1 MGPKCHHLYLIQ
13 ERQRGVWDRRG
24 EDLVMGG
31 AGDQGA
37 GKQSGRDVAISQGM
51 PGTTEAGRGQEWILS
66 WSP

>member
-1 MGPKCHHLYLIQ
+1 MPSPISYSREAEGGLGQK
-13 ERQRGVWDRRG
+13 RRRSR
-24 EDLVMGG
+24 DGG